1 MGQLYLLGCGCIA
14 NLLVL
19 QNMTT
24 NCLLEPDSYYP
35 KVLCGSEVQKGGA
48 KWCLGPHE
56 LTSHFG
62 VLVRAGFS
70 WGRISFQAPRVI

>member
-1 MGQLYLLGCGCIA
+1 
-14 NLLVL
+14 
-19 QNMTT
+19 MTT
-24 NCLLEPDSYYP
+24 NCRLEPDSYYP

-62 VLVRAGFS
+62 VSQGWAFMGKDQLPSSQGHLRIHLVGGYPHFC
-70 WGRISFQAPRVI
+70 